1 MEIQVIIYETEQQQ
15 NHKNKDVKKREKN
28 TKLNHTTEWIQ
39 EWLTLITQLDRT
51 GGHERLSKMA

>member
-15 NHKNKDVKKREKN
+15 KHKNKDDKKREKN